1 MDGTRQMMR
10 SIAGADYRTSP
21 EVYEKLSLN
30 NCIGSGNSPIFFM
43 EAELEHMF
51 FPEDTLRLAHRL
63 RGMGVKCYWKMY
75 RNMEHGFFY
84 ALTRAGQRE
93 AFDDIVLFMEGEL
106 NIPLPEKCERYR
118 F

>member
-1 MDGTRQMMR
+1 
-10 SIAGADYRTSP
+10 
-21 EVYEKLSLN
+21 
-30 NCIGSGNSPIFFM
+30 M

-63 RGMGVKCYWKMY
+63 RGMGVKCCWKMY

-84 ALTRAGQRE
+84 ELKRRE
-93 AFDDIVLFMEGEL
+93 QLAAFEDLCLFLDGRLET
-106 NIPLPEKCERYR
+106 